1 MTREP
6 KTTHDS
12 DHPLLATRRELN
24 AFLAGVAKVRESV
37 KDLTPVEQEEALRA
51 YVHKNASRAK
61 QRRLF
66 GRAFADALK
75 SPSQKLGTAKAPA
88 EPRGRDDGRGK
99 DRRKGRGKG
108 RTKQRRA
115 SRKTSRR

>member
-1 MTREP
+1 MARKS
-6 KTTHDS
+6 KTAPDS
-12 DHPLLATRRELN
+12 GHPPLATRRELN

-37 KDLTPVEQEEALRA
+37 KDLTPVEQAEALRA
-51 YVHKNASRAK
+51 YVQKNASRAE

-88 EPRGRDDGRGK
+88 EPQKRDDGR
-99 DRRKGRGKG
+99 R
-108 RTKQRRA
+108 RRA